1 MHNLGLAAIAGVGAS
16 AGAVMRYLVMQLSK
30 LLPQQPHFPWPTFFI
45 NVLGSFCL
53 GVVMGSQLLPLVK
66 VLIGA
71 GILGGFT
78 TFSTM
83 ANEIVLLVDE
93 HRWWTATSYVVASTS
108 CGLLAA
114 WIGFIVL

>member
-1 MHNLGLAAIAGVGAS
+1 MHNLGLAALAGVGAS
-16 AGAVMRYLVMQLSK
+16 VGALLRYTVMQVSK
-30 LLPQQPHFPWPTFFI
+30 LFSRQPHFPWPTFLI
-45 NVLGSFCL
+45 NITGSFCL
-53 GVVMGSQLLPLVK
+53 GVTMGSQLAPFIK

-83 ANEIVLLVDE
+83 ANEIVLLIDE
-93 HRWWTATSYVVASTS
+93 RRWWTASSYVLASTG